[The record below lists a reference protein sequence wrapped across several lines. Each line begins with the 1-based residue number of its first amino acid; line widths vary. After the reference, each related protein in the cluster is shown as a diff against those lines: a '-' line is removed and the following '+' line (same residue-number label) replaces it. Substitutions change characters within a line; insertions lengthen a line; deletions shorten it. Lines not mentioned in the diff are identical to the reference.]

1 MVHLQ
6 SYLQFK
12 KLLDSAAQV
21 EDKLFPNELEML
33 DNLVKKYT
41 EAVTPDPVDI
51 AAAEVLLRNVE
62 IRKNFDISTE
72 THEKRKIDLGKMKK
86 RE

>member
-6 SYLQFK
+6 SYIQFK
-12 KLLDSAAQV
+12 ILLDRAAQV

-33 DNLVKKYT
+33 ENLVKKYRESVEPT
-41 EAVTPDPVDI
+41 TIDI

-72 THEKRKIDLGKMKK
+72 SHEKRKIDLPHK
-86 RE
+86 

>member
-6 SYLQFK
+6 SYVQFK
-12 KLLDSAAQV
+12 ILLDRAAQI

-72 THEKRKIDLGKMKK
+72 THEKRKIDLPHK
-86 RE
+86 

>member
-12 KLLDSAAQV
+12 KLLDRAAQV

-33 DNLVKKYT
+33 ENLVKKCNET
-41 EAVTPDPVDI
+41 VEPHPVDI

-62 IRKNFDISTE
+62 IRKKLDISIE
-72 THEKRKIDLGKMKK
+72 NHEIRKIDLPHK
-86 RE
+86 